1 MSQSTTD
8 LRIVPLAPSQDV
20 LTDLLRD
27 GARRLLAQAV
37 EAEVAAWIDDH
48 AHLKD
53 DQGRRQVIRNGH
65 LPERA
70 IQTGIGAVE
79 VQQPRVR
86 DRRPADQ
93 REAFTSAIL
102 PPYLRKTR
110 SLEGLLP
117 WLYLKGIST
126 GDFAE
131 ALQAIL
137 GPDAPGLSAT
147 TITRLKAAWED
158 EFAAWNKRSLA
169 GKRYVYVWA
178 DGVHFNIR
186 LEGGRQCI
194 LVLMGATAEGKKE
207 LIAVADGYRE
217 SDQSWRELLLDVKAR
232 GLEVEPSLA
241 IGDGALGFWKAMRQV
256 WDTTQEQRCWVHK
269 TANVLDKLPK
279 GSQPKAKRMLH
290 GIYLAETKAAAGK
303 AFDLFVKTY
312 EAKYPKA
319 TECLA
324 KDRGVLLAF
333 YDFPAEHWVHIRTT
347 NPIESVFSTV
357 RLRHDKTKGS
367 GGRVA
372 CLTMVFKLMESASK
386 GWRSLNGS
394 PLLAEVVKG
403 VVFADGIRGQVPLH
417 PEQPKGDA
425 LASAT
430 TSRTLINA
438 ICSAQHEPGG
448 APSMPSHSQNR
459 LCLMRWATSLI
470 TG

>member
-1 MSQSTTD
+1 MAYEAEEYPAMSQSTTEI
-8 LRIVPLAPSQDV
+8 RIVPLAPSQDV

-53 DQGRRQVIRNGH
+53 DRGRRQVIRNGH

-79 VQQPRVR
+79 VRQPRVR

-93 REAFTSAIL
+93 REAFTSAIP

-117 WLYLKGIST
+117 WLYLKGVST
-126 GDFAE
+126 GDFSE

-158 EFAAWNKRSLA
+158 EFAAWGKRSLA

-217 SDQSWRELLLDVKAR
+217 SEQSWKELLLDCKAR
-232 GLEVEPSLA
+232 GLEIEPSLA
-241 IGDGALGFWKAMRQV
+241 IGDGALGFWKAMRPV
-256 WDTTQEQRCWVHK
+256 WDTTKEQRCWVHK

-290 GIYLAETKAAAGK
+290 EIYLAETKAAAGK

-324 KDRGVLLAF
+324 KDRDVLLAF

-367 GGRVA
+367 GSRVA
-372 CLTMVFKLMESASK
+372 CLTMVYKLMESASK

-403 VVFADGIRGQVPLH
+403 VVFADGIREKP
-417 PEQPKGDA
+417 A
-425 LASAT
+425 A
-430 TSRTLINA
+430 
-438 ICSAQHEPGG
+438 
-448 APSMPSHSQNR
+448 
-459 LCLMRWATSLI
+459 
-470 TG
+470 